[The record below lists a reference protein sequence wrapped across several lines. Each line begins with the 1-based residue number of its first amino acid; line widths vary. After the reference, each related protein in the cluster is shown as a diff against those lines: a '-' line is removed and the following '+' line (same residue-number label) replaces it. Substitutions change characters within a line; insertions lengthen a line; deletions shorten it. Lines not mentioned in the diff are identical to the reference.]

1 MSVILTRSGDVLAGA
16 PPRSPEELFPIS
28 AFWSPHLA
36 KRTVECA
43 PAAEPPPASPNRPL
57 RCPRLSD
64 LRSHAP
70 PASGAAPIRATAGT
84 RPLAAQTSR
93 RPAVLMRAASAWA
106 SGAPPLPSRARP
118 CWACSVRLLEP
129 GSRAARIG
137 SPGFRGCRGGTG
149 EGRLGDSQRPVS
161 LPAAAA
167 RTARFGP
174 IRGRRRGFGR
184 HALPLGLLRVISRNS
199 VQRGRRRE
207 GQRQR
212 ERGRAC
218 QTGRSAL
225 ESQKHSRDNQLGIF
239 RATVTPE
246 STQRLTITPTLTFP
260 TIS

>member
-1 MSVILTRSGDVLAGA
+1 MLAGA

-137 SPGFRGCRGGTG
+137 SPGFRGCRGGHWGREAGRQSAPCFSPGCGRPHRKIRANQGPEAGLRPSRPPSGLIESYIKKFSSEREKERGAEAKG
-149 EGRLGDSQRPVS
+149 EGESVPDRKKRPRVS
-161 LPAAAA
+161 E
-167 RTARFGP
+167 
-174 IRGRRRGFGR
+174 
-184 HALPLGLLRVISRNS
+184 ALKR
-199 VQRGRRRE
+199 
-207 GQRQR
+207 
-212 ERGRAC
+212 
-218 QTGRSAL
+218 
-225 ESQKHSRDNQLGIF
+225 
-239 RATVTPE
+239 
-246 STQRLTITPTLTFP
+246 
-260 TIS
+260 

>member
-1 MSVILTRSGDVLAGA
+1 MKRVASPGSMHDTGCLGLVHWDDPEGWNGEGGGSLPFWPTSLPGKAFSCGTVSVILTRSGDVLAGA

-149 EGRLGDSQRPVS
+149 DCRW
-161 LPAAAA
+161 
-167 RTARFGP
+167 
-174 IRGRRRGFGR
+174 
-184 HALPLGLLRVISRNS
+184 
-199 VQRGRRRE
+199 
-207 GQRQR
+207 
-212 ERGRAC
+212 
-218 QTGRSAL
+218 
-225 ESQKHSRDNQLGIF
+225 
-239 RATVTPE
+239 
-246 STQRLTITPTLTFP
+246 
-260 TIS
+260 